1 MVLTLILLLLVYI
14 IIRIHHGVVWLL
26 VSVACEVVHPALVT
40 EVFQDAIDGR
50 TLLKHSLH

>member
-1 MVLTLILLLLVYI
+1 MVLTLILLLIVYI

-26 VSVACEVVHPALVT
+26 VLVRCEVVHPALVT